1 MTELQQK
8 PEQKPHHSGRYY
20 KPVKREGKTI
30 EPGQKIRY
38 IIHDHFRK
46 KSKRVIPME
55 IITPDD
61 SYDAK
66 RYSELLDKCCKS
78 VVEQFE

>member
-1 MTELQQK
+1 MTHGTNQNKSRTIRADAITQ
-8 PEQKPHHSGRYY
+8 PNW
-20 KPVKREGKTI
+20 EGKTI

-46 KSKRVIPME
+46 KSRRVIPME

-66 RYSELLDKCCKS
+66 RYSELLEKCCKS
-78 VVEQFE
+78 MVEPFE